1 MKNNV
6 SIKEIVRLFLKLGF
20 LGFGGPA
27 AHIAMMQQEVVAKRK
42 WMSEQHFLDL
52 LGATNLIP
60 GPNSTEMAIHIGYD
74 KRGWKGMLA
83 AGLCFILPAVFITGV
98 FAFLYRKYGHLPEV
112 EPFVYGIKPAVISV
126 ILGAIYPLAKKSVK
140 TFFLAIMAITVLIAS
155 LFGINEI
162 YLMFGAGLFGVAYFY
177 IRTIKHQN
185 TLQNVIPFF
194 ILQLGGTN
202 LFSEI
207 NVRLFW
213 VFLKIGAVLY
223 GSGYVLFAFL
233 DTELVQ
239 AGVLSRQQLMDA
251 IAVGQFTPGP
261 VFSSVTFIG
270 YQINGISGAL
280 WSTIAI
286 FLPSF
291 VLVALINPLMKK
303 MRQSKLLSVFLDSVN
318 VAAIALIASVCFT
331 MGNEVIADWRTLLI
345 AVISIFVVFR
355 FKKLNSAFVI
365 LGGAFL
371 GLLLYQL

>member
-1 MKNNV
+1 
-6 SIKEIVRLFLKLGF
+6 
-20 LGFGGPA
+20 
-27 AHIAMMQQEVVAKRK
+27 
-42 WMSEQHFLDL
+42 
-52 LGATNLIP
+52 
-60 GPNSTEMAIHIGYD
+60 
-74 KRGWKGMLA
+74 
-83 AGLCFILPAVFITGV
+83 
-98 FAFLYRKYGHLPEV
+98 
-112 EPFVYGIKPAVISV
+112 
-126 ILGAIYPLAKKSVK
+126 
-140 TFFLAIMAITVLIAS
+140 
-155 LFGINEI
+155 
-162 YLMFGAGLFGVAYFY
+162 
-177 IRTIKHQN
+177 
-185 TLQNVIPFF
+185 
-194 ILQLGGTN
+194 
-202 LFSEI
+202 
-207 NVRLFW
+207 
-213 VFLKIGAVLY
+213 
-223 GSGYVLFAFL
+223 
-233 DTELVQ
+233 
-239 AGVLSRQQLMDA
+239 MDA